1 MEISGRTGRRGN
13 TFRSDTGGGR
23 LRTLPRTGSRL
34 FPRSNGPRPPLRT
47 PAPSTRPAHS
57 TWTSRRCRARSRATR
72 TCPWCEPP
80 AAGQPACPNGTPVP
94 EPASIGLMLRAL
106 PPRCVALHVPRPRR
120 PRPPD
125 GDPSAFDGSPPSTRT
140 RGRLGAARNAPGR
153 SLHFGSRPP
162 RAQYSVVK
170 EHPAPTTRT
179 GPETDRPQPTPGITP
194 AAAPFLPRP
203 WRRKRHA
210 EGIDGSV
217 EEVIPPRG

>member
-1 MEISGRTGRRGN
+1 MAQDLRYALRHLRRGPRIRRGHLEDVVREAERRGRVLGVNLPPPDSQPAPTGRQFLNR
-13 TFRSDTGGGR
+13 RA
-23 LRTLPRTGSRL
+23 LGSCL
-34 FPRSNGPRPPLRT
+34 
-47 PAPSTRPAHS
+47 
-57 TWTSRRCRARSRATR
+57 W
-72 TCPWCEPP
+72 
-80 AAGQPACPNGTPVP
+80 
-94 EPASIGLMLRAL
+94 AL